1 MLFHFPDVSMAF
13 MFYNWYAS
21 TKGFTG
27 RRDRVVKDCRG
38 EIISV
43 KGKPSLNLGV
53 VVMQDVRFMWI

>member
-1 MLFHFPDVSMAF
+1 MAF